1 MVLSIYCLCFF
12 SSSEFFQIKK
22 MRSFKQLAETNVVK
36 MKNSSTGT
44 VRRIKKKTYLAMNFR
59 WAVTSLFGNVFN
71 HLLTF
76 ARKRISNMIF
86 QSVCWVCILFVFDYR
101 ERQTHV
107 LILFWRASRE
117 EEKEEKKPTQKKVV
131 CYYWQTTGNGSVM

>member
-1 MVLSIYCLCFF
+1 
-12 SSSEFFQIKK
+12 
-22 MRSFKQLAETNVVK
+22 
-36 MKNSSTGT
+36 
-44 VRRIKKKTYLAMNFR
+44 MNFG

-76 ARKRISNMIF
+76 ARKWISNMIF
-86 QSVCWVCILFVFDYR
+86 QSVCWVCVLFVFDYR

-117 EEKEEKKPTQKKVV
+117 EEKEEKNQRRKR
-131 CYYWQTTGNGSVM
+131 